1 MEVVSFVVVTITSF
15 ELFDTAVR
23 TCMAGS
29 RSLYPFD
36 RNTLGIQFVESEHFW
51 ISKKGIVGY
60 ALPCGG
66 HCFSQDIRCSVQVR
80 IDDVSGAAQI

>member
-1 MEVVSFVVVTITSF
+1 MINLFILYFYNEKSQLKNEPPLPCGAVAPMEVVSFVAVTITSF

-36 RNTLGIQFVESEHFW
+36 RNTLGIQFVES
-51 ISKKGIVGY
+51 
-60 ALPCGG
+60 
-66 HCFSQDIRCSVQVR
+66 
-80 IDDVSGAAQI
+80 